1 MRRLVPSSAKGFA
14 LEDSVQSLEPRQ
26 GSPNFLIW
34 VLIFHIHNM
43 TSLPSVEQIQKVMQ
57 ENKTN
62 PLVAY
67 YMLTR
72 KLSYEDAVRFYQQ
85 ERRRCPLD
93 DGLVSDTEM
102 KLLSEVPHDAD
113 FYESAMLEPERMYPD
128 SHYAIIRFNFGCS
141 EEEAALIQK
150 EEDRHFHEFDSWRRE
165 AEDRH
170 RTELERIFQ
179 NIGKAAN

>member
-1 MRRLVPSSAKGFA
+1 
-14 LEDSVQSLEPRQ
+14 
-26 GSPNFLIW
+26 
-34 VLIFHIHNM
+34 M
-43 TSLPSVEQIQKVMQ
+43 TSPLPSVDQIQKVMQ
-57 ENKTN
+57 ENQTN

-67 YMLTR
+67 YMVTK

-93 DGLVSDTEM
+93 DR
-102 KLLSEVPHDAD
+102 LLSEAEMNLLESVPFSDSHL
-113 FYESAMLEPERMYPD
+113 LEPIRMYPG
-128 SHYAIIRFNFGCS
+128 SEYAIEKLHFGCS
-141 EEEAALIQK
+141 DEEAALIQK